1 MPNPYI
7 VGTAVIG
14 ERFYGRKTL
23 INQVLT
29 RERDCLCLMGNRRI
43 GKTSF
48 LRQLELV
55 ARQEYPNFIGVFW
68 DLQGCQSEEDLTE
81 QLKNGLL
88 DAEEQLEAEG
98 LDYDKLEESQNLFAL
113 FRLLK
118 RRLIR
123 TQKKLLLLVDE
134 AESLIEVGANDK
146 GLLGRLRSVMQDA
159 TFVRTVLCASRRL
172 SEVGQIEMVGSDFLD
187 GFEPVQ
193 FISSLTEADADALI
207 AQSHTGGGVQVSGE
221 MATEM
226 KEKTNCHPYLLQS
239 ICLYLF
245 DHEMNSPL
253 WKRGVRG
260 DLSKACDFVMQ
271 QGMAEKAFAD
281 DFRYLSP
288 IEKDILMQIYQR
300 ESATLPQI
308 QQQVYLDT
316 GTIRGFLFTLEV
328 SGYIKQ
334 EGKRY
339 SLANYFFTR
348 WLTKHEG
355 RLFEITSVVSD
366 AAMKAIKE
374 LSPHEAEREQ
384 MHKEL
389 ASAREIQ
396 LSLLP
401 EAPPASPHFDIAGT
415 SYPAREMSGDF
426 FDYLSFP
433 DGNIGIATADVMGKG
448 LPAAMIASMVHGMLD
463 IESKSGDSVA
473 EGLRRDDTAKDI
485 LTRLNQ
491 RLCARLQKGMFVAF
505 ALGILNPTTKE
516 LSYSAAA
523 QPYLLLLRNGE
534 IKEIGEG
541 RFPLG
546 ISAKTEYPLFSLKL
560 EVGDVF
566 VFVSDGVVE
575 AMNSADEMYGFPRL
589 NDALCS
595 VDTSLNA
602 EELLEYLLEDVSAFT
617 QEAELSDDMTIVVV
631 KIKSREFVTRN
642 S

>member
-14 ERFYGRKTL
+14 DRFYGRKTL
-23 INQVLT
+23 VNQVLT
-29 RERDCLCLMGNRRI
+29 GERNCFCLMGNRRI

-48 LRQLELV
+48 LRQLEFLV
-55 ARQEYPNFIGVFW
+55 KQEYPNFIGVFW
-68 DLQGCQSEEDLTE
+68 DLQGCQIEVDLTE

-88 DAEEQLEAEG
+88 GSEEQLEAAG
-98 LDYDKLEESQNLFAL
+98 INYDKLEECENLFAL
-113 FRLLK
+113 FRQLK
-118 RRLIR
+118 RGMIKA
-123 TQKKLLLLVDE
+123 QKTLLLLVDE
-134 AESLIEVGANDK
+134 AESLIAIGENDQ

-159 TFVRTVLCASRRL
+159 TFARTVLCASRRL
-172 SEVGQIEMVGSDFLD
+172 SEVSQIEMVGSDFLD
-187 GFEPVQ
+187 GFEPVL
-193 FISSLTEADADALI
+193 FISSLTETDADALI
-207 AQSHTGGGVQVSGE
+207 AQSRTGNGVQVSAE
-221 MATEM
+221 IATEM

-245 DHEMNSPL
+245 DHEMSL
-253 WKRGVRG
+253 E
-260 DLSKACDFVMQ
+260 KACDFVMQ

-281 DFRYLSP
+281 DYRYLSP
-288 IEKDILMQIYQR
+288 IEKDILMQIHQM
-300 ESATLPQI
+300 EGATLPQI

-316 GTIRGFLFTLEV
+316 STIRGFLFTLEA

-334 EGKRY
+334 EGERY
-339 SLANYFFTR
+339 SHANYFFKR

-355 RLFEITSVVSD
+355 RLFEIASVVSD

-374 LSPHEAEREQ
+374 PSPQEAEREQ

-389 ASAREIQ
+389 ARAREIQ

-401 EAPPASPHFDIAGT
+401 EAPPAISGFDIAGT
-415 SYPAREMSGDF
+415 SYPAREVSGDF
-426 FDYLSFP
+426 FDYLSLP
-433 DGNIGIATADVMGKG
+433 DGKIGIATADVTGKG

-463 IESKSGDSVA
+463 IESKSGDS
-473 EGLRRDDTAKDI
+473 AKDI

-505 ALGILNPTTKE
+505 ALAILDPTTKE

-523 QPYLLLLRNGE
+523 QPHLLLLRNRE
-534 IKEIGEG
+534 IQEIGEG

-546 ISAKTEYPLFSLKL
+546 ISTKTEYPLFSLKL
-560 EVGDVF
+560 KVGDVF
-566 VFVSDGVVE
+566 VLVSDGVVE

-595 VDTSLNA
+595 VAPSMNA

-617 QEAELSDDMTIVVV
+617 QEAELSDDMTIVVA
-631 KIKSREFVTRN
+631 KIQ
-642 S
+642 